1 MRALEVSKR
10 RDHVFTG
17 LSHLNGEQT
26 LFAEAPLE
34 LWTQPKL
41 LGGEKWGKWER
52 LKIEAGMLVEYP
64 LGWLN
69 DWYTD
74 EPKLWPPV

>member
-10 RDHVFTG
+10 RDHVFTC

-34 LWTQPKL
+34 LWTQPKV
-41 LGGEKWGKWER
+41 LGGKNGGNGR
-52 LKIEAGMLVEYP
+52 
-64 LGWLN
+64 
-69 DWYTD
+69 D
-74 EPKLWPPV
+74 